1 MMQKKKPITMEIA
14 GGLGNQLFMFYAGLY
29 FQEKYHREVIFDTS
43 DLSRIQ
49 ELHPG
54 ANIQTLG
61 LLDGYLTTGRSSSA
75 NATIDRVISG
85 LGRLAKGSSHRG
97 TFSPDEIGF
106 INPDLVPLDV
116 KRIRGYF
123 QSWVYFDSLS
133 EKPILSLENLSS
145 PSRWLLDKTERTKTE
160 NVLSLHVRRGDYAL
174 ATNRKNGILSM
185 SYYEKALVN
194 AGDFD
199 SIWIFTDSPEEV
211 DDEFSKL
218 GYSLEVINP
227 PSDSDPVESLLLM
240 AATKKIVI
248 SNSTY
253 SWWSAKLAGDAAAVY
268 APSKWFELR
277 EDPSKLIPDNWRSV
291 PSEWVKQ

>member
-1 MMQKKKPITMEIA
+1 MEIA

-29 FQEKYHREVIFDTS
+29 FQEKYQREVIFDTS

-49 ELHPG
+49 GLHPG

-61 LLDGYLTTGRSSSA
+61 LLDNYPTTSRF
-75 NATIDRVISG
+75 NASDFKSNRVISQ
-85 LGRLAKGSSHRG
+85 LTRLIKGTSHGG
-97 TFSPDEIGF
+97 TFSSEEIGF
-106 INPDLVPLDV
+106 INPNLIPLDV

-123 QSWVYFDSLS
+123 QSWVYFESLS
-133 EKPILSLENLSS
+133 GKPILSLENLSS
-145 PSRWLLDKTERTKTE
+145 PSRWLLEKTERTKNE

-174 ATNRKNGILSM
+174 AANRKNGILSR

-194 AGDFD
+194 AGDFN

-211 DDEFSKL
+211 EDEFLLL
-218 GYSLEVINP
+218 GHSFEVINP

-240 AATKKIVI
+240 AATKEIVI

-253 SWWSAKLAGDAAAVY
+253 SWWSAKFAGDTVAVY
-268 APSKWFELR
+268 APSKWYELR
-277 EDPSKLIPDNWRSV
+277 EDPSKLIPDNWKRI
-291 PSEWVKQ
+291 PSEWAKQ

>member
-1 MMQKKKPITMEIA
+1 MQKNGSMTVEIA
-14 GGLGNQLFMFYAGLY
+14 GGLGNQLFMLYAGLY
-29 FQEKYHREVIFDTS
+29 FQEKIRREVIFDVS

-49 ELHPG
+49 GLHPG

-61 LLDGYLTTGRSSSA
+61 LLDNYLTTSRF
-75 NATIDRVISG
+75 NASDFKSNRVIS
-85 LGRLAKGSSHRG
+85 RLARFTKGTSHGG
-97 TFSPDEIGF
+97 TFSSEEIGF
-106 INPDLVPLDV
+106 INPNLIPPDV

-133 EKPILSLENLSS
+133 EKPILSLKNLSS
-145 PSRWLLDKTERTKTE
+145 PSRWLLDKTERIKNE

-174 ATNRKNGILSM
+174 AANRKNGILSR

-211 DDEFSKL
+211 EDEFSKL
-218 GYSLEVINP
+218 GHSFEVINP

-240 AATKKIVI
+240 AATQKIVI

-253 SWWSAKLAGDAAAVY
+253 SWWSAKFAGDTAAVY

-277 EDPSKLIPDNWRSV
+277 EDPSKLIPDNWRRI

>member
-1 MMQKKKPITMEIA
+1 MQKNGSMKVEIA
-14 GGLGNQLFMFYAGLY
+14 GGLGNQLFMLYAGLY
-29 FQEKYHREVIFDTS
+29 FQERFHREVIFDVS

-49 ELHPG
+49 GLHPG

-61 LLDGYLTTGRSSSA
+61 LLDNYLTTSRF
-75 NATIDRVISG
+75 NASDFKSNRVISR
-85 LGRLAKGSSHRG
+85 LTRFIKRTSHGRAFSSE
-97 TFSPDEIGF
+97 EIGF
-106 INPDLVPLDV
+106 IDPNLIPLDV
-116 KRIRGYF
+116 KRIQGYF

-174 ATNRKNGILSM
+174 ATNRKNGILAR

-199 SIWIFTDSPEEV
+199 SIWIFTDSPEAVE
-211 DDEFSKL
+211 DEFLQL
-218 GYSLEVINP
+218 GHSFEVINP

-240 AATKKIVI
+240 AATQKIVI
-248 SNSTY
+248 SNSTF
-253 SWWSAKLAGDAAAVY
+253 SWWSAKFAGDTAAVY

-277 EDPSKLIPDNWRSV
+277 EDPSKLFPDNWRRI

>member
-1 MMQKKKPITMEIA
+1 MQKNESLTVEIA
-14 GGLGNQLFMFYAGLY
+14 GGLGNQLFILYAGLY
-29 FQEKYHREVIFDTS
+29 FQETFQREVIFNVS

-49 ELHPG
+49 GLHPG

-61 LLDGYLTTGRSSSA
+61 LLDDYLTISRSNIS
-75 NATIDRVISG
+75 NFKVDRVISG
-85 LGRLAKGSSHRG
+85 LRRFAKRNLHGG
-97 TFSPDEIGF
+97 TFSSEEIGF
-106 INPDLVPLDV
+106 VDPNLIPLDA
-116 KRIRGYF
+116 KSIRGYF

-145 PSRWLLDKTERTKTE
+145 PSRWLLDKTERTKNE
-160 NVLSLHVRRGDYAL
+160 IVLSLHVRRGDYAL
-174 ATNRKNGILSM
+174 AANRRNGILSR
-185 SYYEKALVN
+185 SYYDKALVN

-211 DDEFSKL
+211 EDEFSEL
-218 GYSLEVINP
+218 GHSFEVINP

-253 SWWSAKLAGDAAAVY
+253 SWWSAKFAGDTAAVY

-277 EDPSKLIPDNWRSV
+277 EDPSKLIPDNWRRI